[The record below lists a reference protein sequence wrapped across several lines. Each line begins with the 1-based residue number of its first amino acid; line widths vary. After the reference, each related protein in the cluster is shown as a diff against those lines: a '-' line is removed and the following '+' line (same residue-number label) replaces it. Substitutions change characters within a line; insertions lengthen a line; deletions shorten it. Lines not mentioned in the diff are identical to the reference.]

1 MNPLFT
7 SWLFFPSS
15 RVVPFSPTADHAMH
29 RLLLGSGFAEWKSM
43 QTLQPDFPSD
53 VPPPSSPMR
62 PVKTIPTDV
71 PVPEPFDV
79 PVPDPM
85 DVPPPDPRDVPP
97 PKQRPDKDPIKD
109 NWAFCDWSAV
119 RSPGKGT
126 WDGHGRTLL
135 RDCHW
140 LPATTVSPAVPIGS
154 LLI

>member
-7 SWLFFPSS
+7 SWMFFPSS

-62 PVKTIPTDV
+62 PVQPIPTDV
-71 PVPEPFDV
+71 PVPE
-79 PVPDPM
+79 
-85 DVPPPDPRDVPP
+85 PRDVPP